1 LVLGTSSLCGWLKPK
16 VRPSALALTYVVS
29 VISRLLFLSS
39 CSVFSFSDLVL
50 QLSLL
55 LKLGLPPFQF
65 WVFKVLPSLS
75 LTDLCFFV
83 GPLKSGLLWLLVCS
97 SSTALFLVSVSLIIG
112 ILLLWNTSTIQL
124 LLFGSGLCQTF
135 IFVILGP
142 RIFPLYFSIY
152 LLALFGVSVSQSSLL
167 SPFLAFLRLG
177 SLPPFSI
184 FWAKVLAISCLPN
197 IFVTLVLLVSILTLW
212 PYVRFSISSSFSYCS
227 PSSPPFVSLL
237 ILLPFYGVLLLS

>member
-1 LVLGTSSLCGWLKPK
+1 MG
-16 VRPSALALTYVVS
+16 
-29 VISRLLFLSS
+29 
-39 CSVFSFSDLVL
+39 
-50 QLSLL
+50 
-55 LKLGLPPFQF
+55 
-65 WVFKVLPSLS
+65 
-75 LTDLCFFV
+75 
-83 GPLKSGLLWLLVCS
+83 LWLLVCS

-177 SLPPFSI
+177 SIPPLSI

-197 IFVTLVLLVSILTLW
+197 SLCCLVLLVSILTLW
-212 PYVRFSISSSFSYCS
+212 PYVRYAICCANSSSSA
-227 PSSPPFVSLL
+227 SSL
-237 ILLPFYGVLLLS
+237 